1 MNCAYKSLAKLSSA
15 VLALVAAMGSA
26 HAVTLADSTASLT
39 NLKFTL
45 VDLDPSDGIAPS
57 VTFGSGVL
65 STYFQQGAAE
75 PLSMDQALGGLFSGT
90 ASGSLGN
97 NSYQIALPSEITLR
111 SRVDSADLLL
121 GESYPEQ
128 SQYVGSAYAYNA
140 YTAERDP
147 FNEGA
152 LASRFTLSANT
163 ALFIT
168 GQASA
173 RSKVATSADLE
184 GAALASLFD
193 PALADVEGLVSG
205 FDSYAGVTMQL
216 SSDPGGVFPPGEPYG
231 RTSRFMRTSGAV
243 GVDSPEGFD
252 SGAFAL
258 SFANGEAESA
268 DGFLSLD
275 VSATASAWAAAPALS
290 TFKVAAIPE
299 PSTYL
304 LMGLGLVGIGLA
316 RSRHQAEKAS

>member
-1 MNCAYKSLAKLSSA
+1 MNCEYKSLAKLSSA

-57 VTFGSGVL
+57 VTFGSGGL

-121 GESYPEQ
+121 GESYPGQ
-128 SQYVGSAYAYNA
+128 SEYLGSAYAANEY
-140 YTAERDP
+140 YAENDP

-152 LASRFTLSANT
+152 VASSFTLSANT

-193 PALADVEGLVSG
+193 PALADVGGLVSG
-205 FDSYAGVTMQL
+205 FESYARVAMQL
-216 SSDPGGVFPPGEPYG
+216 SSTPDYFESPEPNA
-231 RTSRFMRTSGAV
+231 RTSRFERTSGAS

-268 DGFLSLD
+268 DAYLNLN
-275 VSATASAWAAAPALS
+275 VSTYASGWAAALALS